1 MSKKKFS
8 SNLGGKGYY
17 IALGLCAVA
26 IGITGYLYYRN
37 ASEPAAQPL
46 PEDTAPVLSTE
57 DVDVV
62 GTDGNDTGDPNKNPQ
77 QDPSPQTSLKPVRP
91 VSGDT
96 ALPYAME
103 MLCYNPTTRDWR
115 VHDGID
121 ISAAA
126 GTAVCASAAGT
137 VYAVYDDEKMGM
149 TVVIEHTGGYI
160 TEYASLD
167 ENVQVAPGDQVSGGQ
182 VIGCVGD
189 TALME
194 SAIGD
199 HLHFTVSCNGK
210 IMDPEAFW
218 ALD

>member
-8 SNLGGKGYY
+8 NNLGGKGYY

-37 ASEPAAQPL
+37 AGEPTAQPL
-46 PEDTAPVLSTE
+46 PEDTTPVLSTE

-62 GTDGNDTGDPNKNPQ
+62 ATDGNDTGNAGKDPQ
-77 QDPSPQTSLKPVRP
+77 QDTPPQTSLKPVKP
-91 VSGDT
+91 VAGDT

-115 VHDGID
+115 VHDGVD
-121 ISAAA
+121 IAATA
-126 GTAVCASAAGT
+126 GTAVCASAAGR

-210 IMDPEAFW
+210 VMDPEAFW